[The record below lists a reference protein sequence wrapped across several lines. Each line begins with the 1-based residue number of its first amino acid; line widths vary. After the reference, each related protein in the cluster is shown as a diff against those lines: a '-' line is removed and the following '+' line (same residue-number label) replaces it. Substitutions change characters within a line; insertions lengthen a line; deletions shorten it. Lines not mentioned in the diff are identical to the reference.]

1 MINENAMLNS
11 ITWNSYLLTVITLLV
26 LWYLFTCLR
35 YYSFEIKEI
44 LQGRKKISFP
54 LRGSRPQNDSLNPF
68 KQDESSNTNLNEA
81 FEESFATLDEV
92 KELSARLTDAV
103 LESAELKRSNLE
115 FKNYIRLILSDYPYV
130 KISSLRSNV
139 NILLALDSEKYPELL
154 LTSSEADDLW
164 EDNN

>member
-11 ITWNSYLLTVITLLV
+11 ITWSSYIVTVITLLI
-26 LWYLFTCLR
+26 LWYLFVGLR

-44 LQGRKKISFP
+44 LQGRKKINFYP
-54 LRGSRPQNDSLNPF
+54 LRKKPINDQLQSFDQVQTN
-68 KQDESSNTNLNEA
+68 QTNLNEA

-92 KELSARLTDAV
+92 KELSARLTAAV
-103 LESAELKRSNLE
+103 SESAELNRSNLE

-154 LTSSEADDLW
+154 LTASEADELW
-164 EDNN
+164 EENN

>member
-11 ITWNSYLLTVITLLV
+11 ITWNSYLLTVITILV
-26 LWYLFTCLR
+26 LWYLFIGLR

-54 LRGSRPQNDSLNPF
+54 LRGSRGQNYSLQPL
-68 KQDESSNTNLNEA
+68 KQDESSRTNLNEA

-92 KELSARLTDAV
+92 KELSARLTAAV
-103 LESAELKRSNLE
+103 RESAELKRSNLE

-154 LTSSEADDLW
+154 LTSSEADELW

>member
-1 MINENAMLNS
+1 MLNS
-11 ITWNSYLLTVITLLV
+11 ITWSSYLLTVITLLV
-26 LWYLFTCLR
+26 LWYLFIGLR
-35 YYSFEIKEI
+35 YYSSELKEI

-54 LRGSRPQNDSLNPF
+54 LRGSRLKSNSLQPF
-68 KQDESSNTNLNEA
+68 RQDECSRTNLNEA

-92 KELSARLTDAV
+92 KELSVRLTAAV
-103 LESAELKRSNLE
+103 TESAELKRSNLE

-154 LTSSEADDLW
+154 LTSSEADELW